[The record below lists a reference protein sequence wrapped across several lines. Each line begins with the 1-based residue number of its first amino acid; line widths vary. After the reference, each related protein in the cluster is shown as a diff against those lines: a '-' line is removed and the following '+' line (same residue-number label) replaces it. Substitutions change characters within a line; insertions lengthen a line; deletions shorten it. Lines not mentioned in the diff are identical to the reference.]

1 MYMLVN
7 VVVSLATLVAWYF
20 YWGSR
25 KLTSII
31 NKEII
36 NIVPVVDVVFCLL
49 RIVTSTED

>member
-1 MYMLVN
+1 VN
-7 VVVSLATLVAWYF
+7 VVVSLAMLVAWYF

-36 NIVPVVDVVFCLL
+36 NIVPVVDVFFVFS
-49 RIVTSTED
+49 RMVTSTED